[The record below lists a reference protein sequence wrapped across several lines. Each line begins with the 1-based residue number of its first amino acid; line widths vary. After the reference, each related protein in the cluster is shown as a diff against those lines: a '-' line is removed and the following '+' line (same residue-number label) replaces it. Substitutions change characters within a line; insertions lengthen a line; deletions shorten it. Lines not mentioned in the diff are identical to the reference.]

1 MLIVDGDHDEA
12 IRRDHTEQLAKEV
25 PGAQVLILPNVSHFA
40 FIQNAAEFNA
50 AVLKFLAE

>member
-1 MLIVDGDHDEA
+1 MIADGDHDEA

-25 PGAQVLILPNVSHFA
+25 PGAQLLILPNVSHFA
-40 FIQNAAEFNA
+40 FIQNPAEFNA